1 MSGFLHRLA
10 AQAMGRTNT
19 LRSAVRTPYAAPLSP
34 VSRIEPSRQDP
45 ALDTVGNERQHMGNS
60 GGIENVSDRSAERNA
75 MPDPEQHH
83 VNTVK
88 EIGTQSDDNEAI
100 SSSPEVLVVQ
110 SDIVYT
116 KPDRP
121 SALYSP
127 PSSPKAMLRQSGK
140 EKTVASEPSV
150 LAEGI
155 ETRLPESHS
164 TTSTDS
170 NYPSP
175 LLPLKQVTRPSA
187 LSTNVAV
194 QRGDR
199 SDTGRQSQVDEIT
212 EVHVSIGRIEVTAV
226 HESSPPKRQASTAT
240 KPLSLDEYLA
250 RRGRGT

>member
-19 LRSAVRTPYAAPLSP
+19 LRSAVRTPYAVPFSP
-34 VSRIEPSRQDP
+34 VSTVEPDRRGP
-45 ALDTVGNERQHMGNS
+45 TLDTAGSERQHRGNS
-60 GGIENVSDRSAERNA
+60 GVKHVGDRDEERDA
-75 MPDPEQHH
+75 MSSPEQHH
-83 VNTVK
+83 ANTAR
-88 EIGTQSDDNEAI
+88 EIGTQPGDNEVA

-110 SDIVYT
+110 SDTVYT

-121 SALYSP
+121 SGLS
-127 PSSPKAMLRQSGK
+127 SSPKAMLQQSGK
-140 EKTVASEPSV
+140 EKTVASEPPV

-155 ETRLPESHS
+155 EARLPESNS
-164 TTSTDS
+164 TVPTDN

-175 LLPLKQVTRPSA
+175 LLPLKQATRSSA
-187 LSTNVAV
+187 LNTNVAA
-194 QRGDR
+194 QRGEH
-199 SDTGRQSQVDEIT
+199 SGASRQSQVDEIT

-226 HESSPPKRQASTAT
+226 HESPAPKRQAPAAA